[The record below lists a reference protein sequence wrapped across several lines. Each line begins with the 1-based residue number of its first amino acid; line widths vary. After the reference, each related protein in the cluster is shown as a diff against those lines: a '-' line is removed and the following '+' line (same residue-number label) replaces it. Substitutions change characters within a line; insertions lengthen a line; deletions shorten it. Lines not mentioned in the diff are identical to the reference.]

1 LIVLR
6 RSFFTL
12 SREAPMRVSVVLF
25 LLVLLLPPDTV
36 HADRIT
42 QMNQSDLCTY
52 TAKLQVAGYY
62 YFEQG
67 KPREE
72 VKIVWHGDETQNE
85 IDFVNRTLTTPTSGS
100 PTREATALSFFRY
113 KRSAISFTKH
123 A

>member
-1 LIVLR
+1 
-6 RSFFTL
+6 
-12 SREAPMRVSVVLF
+12 MRVSVVSF
-25 LLVLLLPPDTV
+25 LLVLLLPPHTV

-72 VKIVWHGDETQNE
+72 VKIVWHGDETPNE
-85 IDFVNRTLTTPTSGS
+85 IDFVNRTLDDTYLWLTNARSNSAELLPAQAFGDLVY
-100 PTREATALSFFRY
+100 EACMNGKPL
-113 KRSAISFTKH
+113 
-123 A
+123 